1 MVPQILAVVL
11 AVSAVAQPQTS
22 APRPKFDAFEAATI
36 KPVEPDAKAGRYI
49 VMQSADT
56 FVAKNYSLALL
67 IAAAYEL
74 NPHMILSVPSW
85 ADSIRYD
92 IVARTPGEV
101 RPTHEEQMQM
111 LRSLLAD
118 RFKLTFHRR
127 QEVMSI
133 YELGV
138 DKGGAKMKP
147 SAEAAGDPPQL
158 ISTVHP
164 DTNSIVLP
172 ARNATM
178 GDFVSLLQRALLD
191 RPVVD
196 KTGLA
201 GRFDFD
207 LTWAPDASQ
216 FGGEVPVA
224 PSDASSPPFFT
235 AIREQIG
242 LRLDATRGAV
252 EVLVVDGAERPSP
265 N

>member
-11 AVSAVAQPQTS
+11 TFSSATAQPQTS
-22 APRPKFDAFEAATI
+22 PLRPKFDAFEAATI
-36 KPVEPDAKAGRYI
+36 KPADTTKAGRYI
-49 VMQSADT
+49 VMQDADT
-56 FVAKNYSLALL
+56 FLAKNYTLELL

-74 NPHMILSVPSW
+74 NSHMILSVPSW
-85 ADSIRYD
+85 AESAHFD

-101 RPTHEEQMQM
+101 RPTREEQMQM

-118 RFKLTFHRR
+118 RFKLTFHRQ

-138 DKGGAKMKP
+138 DKGGPKIKP
-147 SAEAAGDPPQL
+147 SVEAADAAPAV
-158 ISTVHP
+158 ISTVFP
-164 DTNSIVLP
+164 DHITMP
-172 ARNATM
+172 ARNASI
-178 GDFVSLLQRALLD
+178 GDFVSVLQRAILD

-196 KTGLA
+196 KTGLT

-224 PSDASSPPFFT
+224 PADASSPPFFT
-235 AIREQIG
+235 AIREQLG
-242 LRLDATRGAV
+242 LRLEATRGPV
-252 EVLVVDGAERPSP
+252 EVLVVDDAERPSP

>member
-1 MVPQILAVVL
+1 
-11 AVSAVAQPQTS
+11 
-22 APRPKFDAFEAATI
+22 
-36 KPVEPDAKAGRYI
+36 
-49 VMQSADT
+49 MQGADT
-56 FVAKNYSLALL
+56 FLAKNYTLELL

-85 ADSIRYD
+85 AESVRYD

-127 QEVMSI
+127 QEVLSI

-138 DKGGAKMKP
+138 DRGGPKMKP
-147 SAEAAGDPPQL
+147 SAEAPDDLPAV
-158 ISTVHP
+158 ISTVYP
-164 DTNSIVLP
+164 DHMTLP
-172 ARNATM
+172 ARNVSM
-178 GDFVSLLQRALLD
+178 GDFVSLLQRAILD

-196 KTGLA
+196 KTGLT

-224 PSDASSPPFFT
+224 PSDASSPVFFT
-235 AIREQIG
+235 AIREQLG
-242 LRLDATRGAV
+242 LRLEATRGPV
-252 EVLVVDGAERPSP
+252 EVLVVDDAQRPSP

>member
-1 MVPQILAVVL
+1 MVPQILAMVL
-11 AVSAVAQPQTS
+11 TVSASAVQTQAP
-22 APRPKFDAFEAATI
+22 APRPRFDAFEAATI
-36 KPVEPDAKAGRYI
+36 KPVDPGPKAGRYI
-49 VMQSADT
+49 IMQGADT
-56 FVAKNYSLALL
+56 FLAKNYTLELL

-74 NPHMILSVPSW
+74 NPRMILSVPSW
-85 ADSIRYD
+85 AGSAHFD

-127 QEVMSI
+127 QKAMSI
-133 YELGV
+133 YELEVERDGLR
-138 DKGGAKMKP
+138 MKP
-147 SAEAAGDPPQL
+147 SAEAPDELPAV
-158 ISTVHP
+158 ISTVYP
-164 DTNSIVLP
+164 DHITLP
-172 ARNATM
+172 ARNVSM
-178 GDFVSLLQRALLD
+178 GDFASLLQRAVLD

-196 KTGLA
+196 KTGLT

-224 PSDASSPPFFT
+224 PADATSPPLFT
-235 AIREQIG
+235 AIREQLG
-242 LRLDATRGAV
+242 LRLEATKGPV
-252 EVLVVDGAERPSP
+252 EVLVIDSAQPPSP